1 MEQRKLSRTIEKFI
15 TEAPNFKKTEDLLQY
30 VLHQIIGNE
39 DIGISGGRIWKLN
52 NNKKAYTLLD
62 QYGDVKKIDKGF
74 VLGLDELDILHEISR
89 KRTVTTQETNIYLKK
104 RGIINYSATGIGDR
118 YKVTFNGKPIFLYQ
132 FLLAFN
138 GNIIN
143 DEFLYTLNI
152 ISVTINSIIRTKRIE
167 SRAKDNFTELTKAS
181 EIQRSILPEHSYE
194 FGNYEMYGVSIPDKI
209 VGGDFFDYISIADD
223 TKLCIAIGDAASKG
237 ISAAAQALYISGALK
252 MGVSY
257 DVGFTTLLKRIGNLV
272 NETFPNERFVTL
284 FLCELYRDKKGLCV
298 YVNAGHNSPFVL
310 KCGTSDLLS
319 LSSTGS
325 VLGPSPNQEYYLD
338 SLYLELGDSLILYT
352 DGIVEATNDKFEFY
366 GEDKLKNVIVK
377 NRNAGP
383 EIMCKR
389 IIESVQKYSANGKYS
404 DDRTLVVIRRV
415 K

>member
-39 DIGISGGRIWKLN
+39 SIGISGGRIWKLN

-62 QYGDVKKIDKGF
+62 QLGDVKKIDKGF
-74 VLGLDELDILHEISR
+74 VLGLEELHILNEIS
-89 KRTVTTQETNIYLKK
+89 KKSTVTTMVTNVYLKK
-104 RGIINYSATGIGDR
+104 RGIINYSATGLGEK
-118 YKVTFNGKPIFLYQ
+118 YKVMFKGKPIFLFQ

-167 SRAKDNFTELTKAS
+167 SKAKDNITELEKAS
-181 EIQRSILPEHSYE
+181 EIQRSILPEHSYK

-223 TKLCIAIGDAASKG
+223 TKLCVAIGDAASKG

-310 KCGTSDLLS
+310 KSGTSDLLS

-325 VLGPSPNQEYYLD
+325 VLGPSPNQDYYLD

-366 GEDKLKNVIVK
+366 GEDKLKNVIVQ

-383 EIMCKR
+383 ELMCKR

>member
-1 MEQRKLSRTIEKFI
+1 MEQRKLSRTIEKFL
-15 TEAPNFKKTEDLLQY
+15 TEAPNYKKTEDLLKY

-39 DIGISGGRIWKLN
+39 NIGISGGRIWKLN

-62 QYGDVKKIDKGF
+62 QLGDVKKIDKGF
-74 VLGLDELDILHEISR
+74 VLGLDELHILHEISR
-89 KRTVTTQETNIYLKK
+89 KRTVTTMETNVYLKR
-104 RGIINYSATGIGDR
+104 RGITNYSATGIGEK
-118 YKVTFNGKPIFLYQ
+118 YKIVYKNKPIYLYQ

-167 SRAKDNFTELTKAS
+167 SKAKDNITELAKAS
-181 EIQRSILPEHSYE
+181 EIQRSILPEHGYE
-194 FGNYEMYGVSIPDKI
+194 FGNYQMYGVSIPDKI

-223 TKLCIAIGDAASKG
+223 NKLCIAIGDAASKG

-284 FLCELYRDKKGLCV
+284 FLCELYKDKKGLCV

-310 KCGTSDLLS
+310 KSGTTALIS

-325 VLGPSPNQEYYLD
+325 VLGPSPNQDYYLD
-338 SLYLELGDSLILYT
+338 SLYLEKGDSLILYT
-352 DGIVEATNDKFEFY
+352 DGIVEATNEKFEFY
-366 GEDKLKNVIVK
+366 GEDRLKNLIIQNK
-377 NRNAGP
+377 NAGP

>member
-15 TEAPNFKKTEDLLQY
+15 SEAPNFKKTEDLLKY
-30 VLHQIIGNE
+30 VLHQIISNE
-39 DIGISGGRIWKLN
+39 NIGISGGRIWKLN

-62 QYGDVKKIDKGF
+62 QLGDVKKIDKGF
-74 VLGLDELDILHEISR
+74 VLGLDELHILNEISK
-89 KRTVTTQETNIYLKK
+89 KRTVTTMETNVYLKK
-104 RGIINYSATGIGDR
+104 RGITNYSATGLGER
-118 YKVTFNGKPIFLYQ
+118 YKVTFKGKQIYLYQ

-167 SRAKDNFTELTKAS
+167 SKAKDNITELAKAS
-181 EIQRSILPEHSYE
+181 EIQRSILPEHKYE

-209 VGGDFFDYISIADD
+209 VGGDFFDYISLADNN
-223 TKLCIAIGDAASKG
+223 KLCIAIGDAASKG

-284 FLCELYRDKKGLCV
+284 FLCELYKDKKGLCV
-298 YVNAGHNSPFVL
+298 YVNAGHNSPYVL
-310 KCGTSDLLS
+310 KSGTSDLIS

-325 VLGPSPNQEYYLD
+325 VLGPSPNQDYYLD
-338 SLYLELGDSLILYT
+338 SLYLEKGDSLILYT

-366 GEDKLKNVIVK
+366 GEDKLKNVIVQ
-377 NRNAGP
+377 NRNASP

-389 IIESVQKYSANGKYS
+389 IIESVQKYSAHGKYS
-404 DDRTLVVIRRV
+404 DDRTLVIIRRV

>member
-1 MEQRKLSRTIEKFI
+1 M
-15 TEAPNFKKTEDLLQY
+15 
-30 VLHQIIGNE
+30 
-39 DIGISGGRIWKLN
+39 
-52 NNKKAYTLLD
+52 
-62 QYGDVKKIDKGF
+62 
-74 VLGLDELDILHEISR
+74 
-89 KRTVTTQETNIYLKK
+89 
-104 RGIINYSATGIGDR
+104 
-118 YKVTFNGKPIFLYQ
+118 YKNKPIYLYQ

-167 SRAKDNFTELTKAS
+167 SKAKDNITELAKAS
-181 EIQRSILPEHSYE
+181 EIQRSILPEHGYE
-194 FGNYEMYGVSIPDKI
+194 FGNYQMYGVSIPDKI

-223 TKLCIAIGDAASKG
+223 NKLCIAIGDAASKG

-284 FLCELYRDKKGLCV
+284 FLCELYKDKKGLCV

-310 KCGTSDLLS
+310 KSGSTDLIS

-325 VLGPSPNQEYYLD
+325 VLGPSPNQDYYLD
-338 SLYLELGDSLILYT
+338 SLYLEKGDSLILYT
-352 DGIVEATNDKFEFY
+352 DGIVEATNEKFEFY
-366 GEDKLKNVIVK
+366 GEERLKKLIIQNK
-377 NRNAGP
+377 NAGP
-383 EIMCKR
+383 EIMCKK

-404 DDRTLVVIRRV
+404 DDRTLVIIRRV